1 MFEERTYRN
10 LIKTEDLTP
19 FRVKIQETDLFLLA
33 RRKLESETREAVIR
47 YRWQLEEY
55 SRYHPEFRT
64 SLTPVRS
71 DPYDPKVVKEMLKAS
86 RLTNVGPMASVAG
99 AIAEFVGTD
108 LIPLSPEVI
117 CENGGDIFI
126 ASSKERVVGIF
137 AGKSPLSLKVGLRI
151 KPEDTPLGVCS
162 SSGTVGH
169 SMSFGRADA
178 VCVLSRSA
186 SLADAA
192 ATSIGNL
199 IEGKGDIERGLKYGS
214 QIKGIIGVLI
224 IVGEAMGMRG
234 SLELANLGS

>member
-1 MFEERTYRN
+1 MFEERKYRN
-10 LIKTEDLTP
+10 LVKTEDLTP
-19 FRVKIQETDLFLLA
+19 FRVTIRETDLFLLA
-33 RRKLESETREAVIR
+33 QRKLESETRGAVIR
-47 YRWQLEEY
+47 YRWQIEEY
-55 SRYHPEFRT
+55 IRYYPEFRT

-71 DPYDPKVVKEMLKAS
+71 DRHAPKIVKEMLKAS
-86 RLTNVGPMASVAG
+86 RLVNVGPMASVAG
-99 AIAEFVGTD
+99 AIAEFVGKD
-108 LIPLSPEVI
+108 LISLSPEVI
-117 CENGGDIFI
+117 CENGGDIFV
-126 ASSKERVVGIF
+126 ASSKERVVGVF

-151 KPEDTPLGVCS
+151 KPGDTPLGVCS

-169 SMSFGRADA
+169 SMSFGKADA

-199 IEGKGDIERGLKYGS
+199 IEGKGDIERGLDYGS
-214 QIKGIIGVLI
+214 QIRGIIGVLI

>member
-10 LIKTEDLTP
+10 LVKTKDLIP
-19 FRVKIQETDLFLLA
+19 FRVTVRETDLFLLA
-33 RRKLESETREAVIR
+33 NQKLEKEAKEAVIR
-47 YRWQLEEY
+47 YRWQIEEY
-55 SRYHPEFRT
+55 IRYRPEFRE
-64 SLTPVRS
+64 SLTPIGS
-71 DPYDPKVVKEMLKAS
+71 DPHAPKIVKEMLKAS
-86 RLTNVGPMASVAG
+86 RLSKVGPMASIAG
-99 AIAEFVGTD
+99 AIAEFVGKD

-126 ASSKERVVGIF
+126 ASSQERVVGVF

-151 KPEDTPLGVCS
+151 KPGDTPLGVCS

-178 VCVLSRSA
+178 VCVLSKSA

-199 IEGKGDIERGLKYGS
+199 IEGRGDIERGLKHGC
-214 QIKGIIGVLI
+214 QIRGIIGVLI
-224 IVGEAMGMRG
+224 IVGKAMVMKGDI
-234 SLELANLGS
+234 ELANLDS

>member
-1 MFEERTYRN
+1 MFEARTYRN
-10 LIKTEDLTP
+10 LVKTDDLTP
-19 FRVKIQETDLFLLA
+19 FRVTIRETDLFLLA
-33 RRKLESETREAVIR
+33 QRKLESETREAIIR
-47 YRWQLEEY
+47 YRWQIEEY
-55 SRYHPEFRT
+55 IRHYPEFRT
-64 SLTPVRS
+64 SLVPVKS
-71 DPYDPKVVKEMLKAS
+71 DAYAPEIVREMLKAS
-86 RLTNVGPMASVAG
+86 QLANVGPMASVAG
-99 AIAEFVGTD
+99 AIAEFVGKD

-117 CENGGDIFI
+117 CENGGDVFI

-151 KPEDTPLGVCS
+151 KPGDTPLGVCS

-199 IEGKGDIERGLKYGS
+199 IKGRGDIERGLNYGS
-214 QIKGIIGVLI
+214 QIQGTIGVLI

-234 SLELANLGS
+234 DLELANLGS

>member
-10 LIKTEDLTP
+10 LVKTEDLIP
-19 FRVKIQETDLFLLA
+19 FRVTIGETDLFLLT

-47 YRWQLEEY
+47 YRWQIEEY

-71 DPYDPKVVKEMLKAS
+71 DPHAPKIVKEMLKAS

-199 IEGKGDIERGLKYGS
+199 IEGKGDIEKGLKYGS

>member
-1 MFEERTYRN
+1 MFEARTYRN
-10 LIKTEDLTP
+10 LFKTEDLTP
-19 FRVKIQETDLFLLA
+19 FRVTIRETDLFLLA
-33 RRKLESETREAVIR
+33 QRKLESETREAVIR
-47 YRWQLEEY
+47 YRWQIEEY

-71 DPYDPKVVKEMLKAS
+71 DPYAPKIVKEMLKAS
-86 RLTNVGPMASVAG
+86 RLANVGPMASVAG
-99 AIAEFVGTD
+99 AIAEFVGRD

-117 CENGGDIFI
+117 CENGGDIFV
-126 ASSKERVVGIF
+126 ASSKERVVGVF

-151 KPEDTPLGVCS
+151 KPGDTPLGICS

-169 SMSFGRADA
+169 SMSFGKADA

-186 SLADAA
+186 ALADAA

-214 QIKGIIGVLI
+214 QIKGVTGVLI
-224 IVGEAMGMRG
+224 IVGETMGMKG
-234 SLELANLGS
+234 GLELANLGS

>member
-10 LIKTEDLTP
+10 LVKTEDLIP
-19 FRVKIQETDLFLLA
+19 FRVTIRETDLFLLA
-33 RRKLESETREAVIR
+33 QRKLESETREAVIR
-47 YRWQLEEY
+47 YRWQIEEY
-55 SRYHPEFRT
+55 SRNHPEFRT
-64 SLTPVRS
+64 SLTPVRN
-71 DPYDPKVVKEMLKAS
+71 DPYAPKIVKEMLKAS

-99 AIAEFVGTD
+99 AIAEFVGSD

-126 ASSKERVVGIF
+126 ASSRERVVGIF

-151 KPEDTPLGVCS
+151 KPQDTPLGICS

-214 QIKGIIGVLI
+214 QIKGIIGILI

>member
-10 LIKTEDLTP
+10 LVKTEDLIP
-19 FRVKIQETDLFLLA
+19 FRVTIRETDLFLLA

-47 YRWQLEEY
+47 YRWQIEEY
-55 SRYHPEFRT
+55 MRYHPEFRE
-64 SLTPVRS
+64 SLTPIGS
-71 DPYDPKVVKEMLKAS
+71 DPHAPKIVKEMLKAS

-151 KPEDTPLGVCS
+151 KPEDTPVGVCS

-178 VCVLSRSA
+178 VCVLSRST

-199 IEGKGDIERGLKYGS
+199 IEGKRDIERGLKYGS